1 MFTVLFLCDD
11 DQYTK
16 LDLNAKPS
24 KTFLKKCSNIGLEP
38 LCVIEDDQLRL
49 KSDFYEQH
57 EELIKGWYKELFVNV

>member
-1 MFTVLFLCDD
+1 MFTIIFLCDD

-24 KTFLKKCSNIGLEP
+24 KGFLKKCSNIGLEP

-49 KSDFYEQH
+49 KSQYYELH
-57 EELIKGWYKELFVNV
+57 EELITGWYKDLFVRV